1 MSPTPATP
9 VMTHDWVKYTV
20 QSVGV
25 IVDPFTGDF
34 MVVDVPSAGIG
45 EQVGCS
51 VCGDP
56 LTVTSAQAK
65 CTGEVTSLLP

>member
-1 MSPTPATP
+1 
-9 VMTHDWVKYTV
+9 MTHDWVKYTV

-25 IVDPFTGDF
+25 IVDPFTGDC

-45 EQVGCS
+45 EQVGCC

-56 LTVTSAQAK
+56 LTATSAQDK
-65 CTGEVTSLLP
+65 CGGQSESPSP